1 MQRWQGSCDV
11 FSLFDLCRRKN
22 CFATISCTAS
32 DCCTRLTYR
41 SLKKIDS
48 EHCNLLQLNIALKI
62 SEYQQQQEVVEE
74 EQVDEEEEE
83 EEENMLDLLLH

>member
-1 MQRWQGSCDV
+1 M
-11 FSLFDLCRRKN
+11 FFPSLI
-22 CFATISCTAS
+22 FAGGKTVLPLSHALPP
-32 DCCTRLTYR
+32 DCCTRLAYR

-62 SEYQQQQEVVEE
+62 SEYQQQQEV
-74 EQVDEEEEE
+74 DEEEEE